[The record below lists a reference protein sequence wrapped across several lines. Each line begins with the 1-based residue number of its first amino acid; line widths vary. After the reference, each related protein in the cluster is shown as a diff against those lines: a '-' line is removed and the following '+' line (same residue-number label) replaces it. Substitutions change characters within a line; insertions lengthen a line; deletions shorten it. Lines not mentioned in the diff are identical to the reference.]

1 MSLHWPHLYCRLKKI
16 ILVLRCYAF
25 VFGTFNCTLCADIG
39 DDDDT
44 RYDGVYG
51 VCTYWSTSRTQK
63 ESMNGKFPAMA
74 SNSACE
80 MKPSL
85 SWS

>member
-1 MSLHWPHLYCRLKKI
+1 M
-16 ILVLRCYAF
+16 
-25 VFGTFNCTLCADIG
+25 CTG
-39 DDDDT
+39 HVDT
-44 RYDGVYG
+44 RYNGVYETR
-51 VCTYWSTSRTQK
+51 TYWSTSSTQK

>member
-1 MSLHWPHLYCRLKKI
+1 MLRLAKLI
-16 ILVLRCYAF
+16 H
-25 VFGTFNCTLCADIG
+25 DMM
-39 DDDDT
+39 
-44 RYDGVYG
+44 VYESHVYEG
-51 VCTYWSTSRTQK
+51 AYETCTYWSTSRTQK
-63 ESMNGKFPAMA
+63 ESMNGKLPAMA